1 MYKKKCSAAVA
12 DEIRDKFIIDILNS
26 NMKEMFKKYDQYIK
40 NYINEKVER
49 RVNEAMQKHNFKPYP
64 GDAV

>member
-1 MYKKKCSAAVA
+1 MYTKKRCSTA

-40 NYINEKVER
+40 NYIDEEVQR
-49 RVNEAMQKHNFKPYP
+49 RVNEQFDKHNFKPYP
-64 GDAV
+64 GVN